1 MDAGLD
7 MGTLA
12 LMGGL
17 LLAIGGFAGVLAGL
31 LGVGGGIVLV
41 PAFYYA
47 FAGLGYEGPELM
59 HVCLA
64 TSLATIIVTSI
75 RSVLSHNR
83 KGAVDWSILRAW
95 APGIVIGAVIGVFI
109 ASGLRTPTL
118 QVIFGCIAFLIAL
131 YMLFFKTEWQ
141 IADHMPGLVGRSI
154 LSPLVGFLSV
164 LMGIG
169 GGSFGVP
176 IMTLHG
182 VPIHRAVATA
192 AGFGLIIAVPS
203 VVTFL
208 FVDAAGAPPYTLGSV
223 NIPAFLLVIAMT
235 TLTAPLGVKLAH
247 AMDPKPL
254 KRAFGIFLMLV
265 ALNMLRKALWG

>member
-1 MDAGLD
+1 MDVV
-7 MGTLA
+7 TLA
-12 LMGGL
+12 TMGGL
-17 LLAIGGFAGVLAGL
+17 LLVIGAFAGVMAGL
-31 LGVGGGIVLV
+31 LGVGGGNVLV
-41 PAFYYA
+41 AAFYYA
-47 FAGLGYEGPELM
+47 FSGLGYGQGELM
-59 HVCLA
+59 QVCLA
-64 TSLATIIVTSI
+64 TSLSTIVVTSI
-75 RSVLSHNR
+75 RSVSSHNK
-83 KGAVDWSILRAW
+83 KGAVEWPILKTW
-95 APGIVIGAVIGVFI
+95 APGIVIGAVIGVLV

-118 QVIFGCIAFLIAL
+118 QVIFGSIAILVAF
-131 YMLFFKTEWQ
+131 YMLFFKSEWQ

-154 LSPLVGFLSV
+154 LSPIVGFLSV

-176 IMTLHG
+176 IMSLHG

-203 VVTFL
+203 VIAFL
-208 FVDAAGAPPYTLGSV
+208 FVNVADAPPYTIGAV

-254 KRAFGIFLMLV
+254 KRVFGVFLLLV
-265 ALNMLRKALWG
+265 AVNMLRKALMG